1 MPTTKTQAIRVL
13 LVDDHEVIRVG
24 LRTVLGQT
32 QGVAVIG
39 EAGTMAEAVQQAQR
53 LKPDVILM
61 DVRLPDGSGI
71 DACREILGALPGT
84 RVIFLTSYADDD
96 SVLAAV
102 LAGAHGYILK
112 EIDSPALLEAIRSV
126 AKGQSI
132 LDSHVTERALR
143 WLRGLHDLPATS
155 GTDQLS
161 SQEERVVALVAEGKT
176 NKEIAVALG
185 LSDKTVKNYLANV
198 FQKLRITRRAQA
210 TCLFCETARMSDQHS
225 DLLLLGSKS

>member
-1 MPTTKTQAIRVL
+1 MLTTKTQAIRIL

-32 QGVAVIG
+32 QGVAIVG
-39 EAGTMAEAVQQAQR
+39 EAGTMAEAIQQAQR

-61 DVRLPDGSGI
+61 DVRLPDGSGV

-102 LAGAHGYILK
+102 LAGAHGYVLK

-132 LDSHVTERALR
+132 LDSSVTERALR
-143 WLRGLHDLPATS
+143 WLRGLHDLPATT

-210 TCLFCETARMSDQHS
+210 AAFFVKRQ
-225 DLLLLGSKS
+225 G

>member
-1 MPTTKTQAIRVL
+1 MLTTKTHVIRVL

-32 QGVAVIG
+32 QGIAVVG

-53 LKPDVILM
+53 VKPDVILM
-61 DVRLPDGSGI
+61 DVRLPDGSGV

-102 LAGAHGYILK
+102 LAGAHGYVLK

-161 SQEERVVALVAEGKT
+161 TQEERVVALVAEGKT
-176 NKEIAVALG
+176 NKEIAAALG

-210 TCLFCETARMSDQHS
+210 AAFFVKRQ
-225 DLLLLGSKS
+225 G

>member
-1 MPTTKTQAIRVL
+1 MLTTKSQAVRIL

-32 QGVAVIG
+32 QGVTVVG
-39 EAGTMAEAVQQAQR
+39 EAGTMADAIQHAQK

-61 DVRLPDGSGI
+61 DVRLPDGSGV
-71 DACREILGALPGT
+71 DACRVILDALPET
-84 RVIFLTSYADDD
+84 RIIFLTSYADDD

-102 LAGAHGYILK
+102 LAGAHGYVLK

-126 AKGQSI
+126 ANGQSI
-132 LDSHVTERALR
+132 LDSSVTERALR
-143 WLRGLHDLPATS
+143 WLRGVHDLPATP

-176 NKEIAVALG
+176 NKEIAAALG

-210 TCLFCETARMSDQHS
+210 AAFFVKRQ
-225 DLLLLGSKS
+225 G

>member
-1 MPTTKTQAIRVL
+1 MHTTKTQAIRVL

-24 LRTVLGQT
+24 LRTVFGQA
-32 QGVAVIG
+32 QGVTVVG
-39 EAGTMAEAVQQAQR
+39 EAGTMADAIQQTQR

-61 DVRLPDGSGI
+61 DVRLPDGSGV
-71 DACREILGALPGT
+71 DACREILGAFPGT

-102 LAGAHGYILK
+102 LAGAHGYVLK

-126 AKGQSI
+126 ANGQSI
-132 LDSHVTERALR
+132 LDSSVTERALR
-143 WLRGLHDLPATS
+143 WLRGLHDLPPTS

-210 TCLFCETARMSDQHS
+210 AAFFVKRQ
-225 DLLLLGSKS
+225 G

>member
-1 MPTTKTQAIRVL
+1 MFTTKTQVQTVRVL

-24 LRTVLGQT
+24 LRTVLAQH
-32 QGVAVIG
+32 QGITVVG
-39 EAGTMAEAVQQAQR
+39 EAGTVADAVQQTQK
-53 LKPDVILM
+53 LKPDVVLM
-61 DVRLPDGSGI
+61 DVRLPDGSGV
-71 DACREILGALPGT
+71 DACREILGILPAT

-102 LAGAHGYILK
+102 LAGAHGYVLK
-112 EIDSPALLEAIRSV
+112 EIDSPGLLDAIRSV

-132 LDSHVTERALR
+132 LDSTVTERALR
-143 WLRGLHDLPATS
+143 WLRGVHDLPATP

-161 SQEERVVALVAEGKT
+161 HQEERVVALVAEGKT

-210 TCLFCETARMSDQHS
+210 AAFFVKRQ
-225 DLLLLGSKS
+225 G

>member
-1 MPTTKTQAIRVL
+1 MLTTKTHAIRVL

-32 QGVAVIG
+32 QGVTVVG
-39 EAGTMAEAVQQAQR
+39 EAGTMAEAIQQTQR

-71 DACREILGALPGT
+71 DACREILGSLPGT

-102 LAGAHGYILK
+102 LAGAHGYVLK
-112 EIDSPALLEAIRSV
+112 EIDSPALLEAIHSV

-132 LDSHVTERALR
+132 LDSSVTERALR

-210 TCLFCETARMSDQHS
+210 AAFFVKRQ
-225 DLLLLGSKS
+225 G

>member
-1 MPTTKTQAIRVL
+1 MTPTKTHTIRVL

-24 LRTVLGQT
+24 LRTVLGQS
-32 QGVAVIG
+32 QGVTIIG
-39 EAGTMAEAVQQAQR
+39 EAGTMAEAIEQAQK

-61 DVRLPDGSGI
+61 DVRLPDGSGVN
-71 DACREILGALPGT
+71 ACREILSARPET

-102 LAGAHGYILK
+102 LAGAHGYVLK
-112 EIDSPALLEAIRSV
+112 EIDSAALLDALQSV

-132 LDSHVTERALR
+132 LDSSVTERALQ
-143 WLRGLHDLPATS
+143 WLRGLHHVPTVP

-210 TCLFCETARMSDQHS
+210 AAFFVKRQA
-225 DLLLLGSKS
+225 

>member
-1 MPTTKTQAIRVL
+1 MLTTKTQVQTVRVL

-24 LRTVLGQT
+24 LRTVLAQN
-32 QGVAVIG
+32 QGITVVG
-39 EAGTMAEAVQQAQR
+39 EAGTMADAILQAQKF
-53 LKPDVILM
+53 KPDVVLM
-61 DVRLPDGSGI
+61 DVRLPDGSGV
-71 DACREILGALPGT
+71 DACREILGALPDT

-102 LAGAHGYILK
+102 LAGAQGYVLK
-112 EIDSPALLEAIRSV
+112 EIDSLGLLEAIRSV

-132 LDSHVTERALR
+132 LDSTVTERALR
-143 WLRGLHDLPATS
+143 WLRGVHDLPAPP

-210 TCLFCETARMSDQHS
+210 AAFFVKRQ
-225 DLLLLGSKS
+225 G

>member
-1 MPTTKTQAIRVL
+1 MLTTKAQAIRVL
-13 LVDDHEVIRVG
+13 LVDDHEVVRVG

-32 QGVAVIG
+32 QGVTVVG
-39 EAGTMAEAVQQAQR
+39 EASTMADAIQQAQR

-61 DVRLPDGSGI
+61 DVRLPDGSGV
-71 DACREILGALPGT
+71 DACREILGTLPGT

-112 EIDSPALLEAIRSV
+112 EIDSSALLEAILSV

-132 LDSHVTERALR
+132 LDSSVTERALR
-143 WLRGLHDLPATS
+143 WLRGLHDLPATP

-210 TCLFCETARMSDQHS
+210 AAFFVKRQ
-225 DLLLLGSKS
+225 G

>member
-1 MPTTKTQAIRVL
+1 MLTTKTQTIRVL

-24 LRTVLGQT
+24 LRTVFGQT
-32 QGVAVIG
+32 QGVTVVG
-39 EAGTMAEAVQQAQR
+39 EAGTMADAVLQAQR

-61 DVRLPDGSGI
+61 DVRLPDGSGV
-71 DACREILGALPGT
+71 DACREILAALPET

-102 LAGAHGYILK
+102 LAGAQGYVLK

-132 LDSHVTERALR
+132 LDSSVTERALR

-210 TCLFCETARMSDQHS
+210 AAFFVKRQ
-225 DLLLLGSKS
+225 G

>member
-1 MPTTKTQAIRVL
+1 MLTTKTQVQTIRVL

-24 LRTVLGQT
+24 LRTVLAQH
-32 QGVAVIG
+32 QGIAVVG
-39 EAGTMAEAVQQAQR
+39 EAGTMTDAILQTQK
-53 LKPDVILM
+53 LKPDVVLM
-61 DVRLPDGSGI
+61 DVRLPDGSGV
-71 DACREILGALPGT
+71 DACREILGALPTT

-102 LAGAHGYILK
+102 LAGAHGYVLK
-112 EIDSPALLEAIRSV
+112 EIDSPGLLEAIRSV

-132 LDSHVTERALR
+132 LDSTVTERALR
-143 WLRGLHDLPATS
+143 WLRGVHDLPTTP

-210 TCLFCETARMSDQHS
+210 AAFFVKRQ
-225 DLLLLGSKS
+225 G

>member
-1 MPTTKTQAIRVL
+1 MFTTKTQVQTVRVL

-24 LRTVLGQT
+24 LRTVLAQN
-32 QGVAVIG
+32 QGITVVG
-39 EAGTMAEAVQQAQR
+39 EAGTMADAILQAQK
-53 LKPDVILM
+53 LKPDVVLM
-61 DVRLPDGSGI
+61 DVRLPDGSGV
-71 DACREILGALPGT
+71 DACREILGALPDT

-102 LAGAHGYILK
+102 LAGAHGYVLK
-112 EIDSPALLEAIRSV
+112 EIDSPGLLEAIRSV

-132 LDSHVTERALR
+132 LDSTVTERALR
-143 WLRGLHDLPATS
+143 WLRGVHDLPAPP

-210 TCLFCETARMSDQHS
+210 AAFFVKRQ
-225 DLLLLGSKS
+225 G